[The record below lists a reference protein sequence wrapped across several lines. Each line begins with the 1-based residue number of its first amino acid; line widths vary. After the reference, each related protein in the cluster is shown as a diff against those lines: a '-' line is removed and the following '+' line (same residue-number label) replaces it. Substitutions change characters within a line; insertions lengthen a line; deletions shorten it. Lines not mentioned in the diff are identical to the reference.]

1 MLVKGSHFMGLEKA
15 GRGDCRKGRG
25 LMLYYLYHFSSW
37 FEPLNVFRYET
48 FRAMAAALTSLAL
61 SFALGPKTIVL
72 LTRLKLG
79 QPLRQKSEVREL
91 ADLHSSKQG
100 TPTMGG
106 ILILF
111 TVAFSSLLWCD
122 PANRLYWL
130 VLGSMIFL
138 GLVGFADDYEKV
150 AKKNSKGI
158 RGWQKLAAQL
168 LLAIFVFAYL
178 RYNSDYP
185 GASNRLYIPFMKTP
199 VVVDM
204 GVLAVVFFALVI
216 MGTSNAVNL
225 TDGLDGLAIGC
236 SISVALT
243 YAVFCYVAGNGRL
256 ATYLFLPLVSGAG
269 DLAVFCAA
277 LVGAGLGFLWF
288 NCHPARVFMGDTGSL
303 ALGGVL
309 GVIAICVHQE
319 LALIIAGGVFVLE
332 AGSVLIQ
339 VTSFKL
345 TGKRVFAMSPLHHH
359 FELKG
364 WNESTVT
371 VRFWIM
377 SLVAS
382 LLALATLKLR

>member
-1 MLVKGSHFMGLEKA
+1 
-15 GRGDCRKGRG
+15 
-25 LMLYYLYHFSSW
+25 MLYYLYYLSSHW
-37 FEPLNVFRYET
+37 SPLNVFRYET
-48 FRAMAAALTSLAL
+48 FRAMAAALTALMLSLAM
-61 SFALGPKTIVL
+61 GPQTIVL

-79 QPLRQKSEVREL
+79 QPLRLKSEVREL
-91 ADLHSSKQG
+91 ADLHSAKKG

-111 TVAFSSLLWCD
+111 AVTISSLLWCD
-122 PANRLYWL
+122 PVNRLFWL
-130 VLGSMIFL
+130 VLGSMLYL
-138 GLVGFADDYEKV
+138 GFIGFADDYEKV

-158 RGWQKLAAQL
+158 RGWQKLAAQA
-168 LLAIFVFAYL
+168 LLAIFVFLYL
-178 RYNSDYP
+178 SYTSNYP
-185 GASNRLYIPFMKTP
+185 GEWNRLYIPFLKSA

-204 GVLAVVFFALVI
+204 GVLTVVFFGLVI

-243 YAVFCYVAGNGRL
+243 YAIFCYVAGNAKL
-256 ATYLFLPLVSGAG
+256 ATYLILPLVSGAG
-269 DLAVFCAA
+269 ELAVFCAA

-319 LALIIAGGVFVLE
+319 LLLIIAGGVFVLE
-332 AGSVLIQ
+332 AGSVLLQ
-339 VTSFKL
+339 VASFKL
-345 TGKRVFAMSPLHHH
+345 TGKRIFAMSPLHHH

-364 WNESTVT
+364 WDESTVT

-377 SLVAS
+377 SLVGAMA
-382 LLALATLKLR
+382 ALATLKLR

>member
-1 MLVKGSHFMGLEKA
+1 
-15 GRGDCRKGRG
+15 
-25 LMLYYLYHFSSW
+25 MLYYLSHFSTD
-37 FEPLNVFRYET
+37 FGGLNVFRYDT
-48 FRAMAAALTSLAL
+48 FRALAAAVTAMLLSLAL
-61 SFALGPKTIVL
+61 GPRVIAL
-72 LTRLKLG
+72 LTQLKLG
-79 QPLRQKSEVREL
+79 QPLRLKSEVREL
-91 ADLHSSKQG
+91 ADLHSSKKG

-106 ILILF
+106 ILIIL
-111 TVAFSSLLWCD
+111 TVTISSLLWCD
-122 PANRLYWL
+122 PVNHLYWL

-138 GLVGFADDYEKV
+138 GFIGFADDYEKV

-158 RGWQKLAAQL
+158 RGWHKLAAQL
-168 LLAIFVFAYL
+168 LLAVFVFIYL

-185 GASNRLYIPFMKTP
+185 GAFSRLYIPFLKTP
-199 VVVDM
+199 LALDM
-204 GVLAVVFFALVI
+204 GFLAIGFFACVI

-236 SISVALT
+236 SISVAVT
-243 YAVFCYVAGNGRL
+243 YAIFCYVAGNVRI
-256 ATYLFLPLVSGAG
+256 ATYLLLPSVSGAG
-269 DLAVFCAA
+269 DLGVFCAA
-277 LVGAGLGFLWF
+277 LAGSGLGFLWF

-303 ALGGVL
+303 AIGGVL

-339 VTSFKL
+339 VASFKL
-345 TGKRVFAMSPLHHH
+345 TGKRVFLMSPLHHH

-377 SLVAS
+377 GLVAS
-382 LLALATLKLR
+382 LMALATLKLR

>member
-1 MLVKGSHFMGLEKA
+1 
-15 GRGDCRKGRG
+15 
-25 LMLYYLYHFSSW
+25 MLYYLYYFSSHW
-37 FEPLNVFRYET
+37 GPLNVFRYET
-48 FRAMAAALTSLAL
+48 FRAMAAALTALMLSLAM
-61 SFALGPKTIVL
+61 GPKTIIL

-79 QPLRQKSEVREL
+79 QPLRLKSEVREL
-91 ADLHSSKQG
+91 ADLHSAKKG

-111 TVAFSSLLWCD
+111 TVTISSLLWCD
-122 PANRLYWL
+122 PANKFFWL
-130 VLGSMIFL
+130 VLGSMLYL
-138 GLVGFADDYEKV
+138 GFIGFADDYEKV

-158 RGWQKLAAQL
+158 RGWQKLAAQA
-168 LLAIFVFAYL
+168 LLAIFVFLYL
-178 RYNSDYP
+178 SYTSNYP
-185 GASNRLYIPFMKTP
+185 GEWNRLYIPFLKSA

-204 GVLAVVFFALVI
+204 GVLTVVFFGLVI
-216 MGTSNAVNL
+216 MGSSNAVNL

-243 YAVFCYVAGNGRL
+243 YAIFCYVGGNAKL
-256 ATYLFLPLVSGAG
+256 ATYLLLPLVSGAG
-269 DLAVFCAA
+269 ELAVFCAA

-319 LALIIAGGVFVLE
+319 LMLVIAGGVFVLE
-332 AGSVLIQ
+332 AGSVVLQ
-339 VTSFKL
+339 VASFKL
-345 TGKRVFAMSPLHHH
+345 TGKRIFAMSPLHHH

-364 WNESTVT
+364 WDESTVT

-377 SLVAS
+377 SLIGAMA
-382 LLALATLKLR
+382 ALATLKLR

>member
-1 MLVKGSHFMGLEKA
+1 
-15 GRGDCRKGRG
+15 
-25 LMLYYLYHFSSW
+25 MLYYLYYLSAHWGPF
-37 FEPLNVFRYET
+37 NVFRYET
-48 FRAMAAALTSLAL
+48 FRAMAAALTALMLSLAM
-61 SFALGPKTIVL
+61 GPKTIVL

-79 QPLRQKSEVREL
+79 QPLRLKSEVREL
-91 ADLHSSKQG
+91 ADLHSSKKG

-111 TVAFSSLLWCD
+111 TVTISSLLWCD
-122 PANRLYWL
+122 PANKLFWL
-130 VLGSMIFL
+130 VLGSMLYL
-138 GLVGFADDYEKV
+138 GFIGFADDYEKV

-158 RGWQKLAAQL
+158 RGWQKMAAQT
-168 LLAIFVFAYL
+168 LLAIFVFLYL
-178 RYNSDYP
+178 SYTSNYP
-185 GASNRLYIPFMKTP
+185 GEWNRLYIPFLKSA

-204 GVLAVVFFALVI
+204 GILTVLFFAVVI
-216 MGTSNAVNL
+216 MGSSNAVNL

-243 YAVFCYVAGNGRL
+243 YAIFCYVAGNAKL
-256 ATYLFLPLVSGAG
+256 ATYLILPVVSGAG
-269 DLAVFCAA
+269 ELAVFCAA

-319 LALIIAGGVFVLE
+319 LVLVIAGGVFVLE
-332 AGSVLIQ
+332 AGSVLLQ
-339 VTSFKL
+339 VASFKL
-345 TGKRVFAMSPLHHH
+345 TGKRIFAMSPLHHH

-364 WNESTVT
+364 WDESTVT

-377 SLVAS
+377 SLIGAMA
-382 LLALATLKLR
+382 ALATLKLR

>member
-1 MLVKGSHFMGLEKA
+1 
-15 GRGDCRKGRG
+15 
-25 LMLYYLYHFSSW
+25 MLYYLSNFAHEFS
-37 FEPLNVFRYET
+37 PLNVFRYET
-48 FRAMAAALTSLAL
+48 FRAMAASLTALLLSL
-61 SFALGPKTIVL
+61 ALGPKMIVL

-79 QPLRQKSEVREL
+79 QPLRSKDEVHKL
-91 ADLHSSKQG
+91 ADLHSSKKG

-106 ILILF
+106 LLIILSVTI
-111 TVAFSSLLWCD
+111 SSLLWCD
-122 PANRLYWL
+122 PTNRLYWL

-138 GLVGFADDYEKV
+138 GFIGFADDYEKV

-178 RYNSDYP
+178 FRYNSDYP
-185 GASNRLYIPFMKTP
+185 GASNGLFIPFLKTP

-204 GVLAVVFFALVI
+204 GIFAVVFFAMVI

-236 SISVALT
+236 SISVAIT
-243 YAVFCYVAGNGRL
+243 YAIFCYVAGNARM

-269 DLAVFCAA
+269 ELAVFCSA
-277 LVGAGLGFLWF
+277 LIGAGLGFLWF

-309 GVIAICVHQE
+309 GVIAICIHQE

-332 AGSVLIQ
+332 AGSVLLQ
-339 VTSFKL
+339 VASFKL
-345 TGKRVFAMSPLHHH
+345 TGKRIFAMSPLHHH

-371 VRFWIM
+371 VRFWIL
-377 SLVAS
+377 SIVAA
-382 LLALATLKLR
+382 LMALATLKLR